1 MDTYSAAGVAREL
14 GTTTPRV
21 VRAINRLG
29 LDARAPNGRFELTPA
44 MVERLRGEL
53 GAAPRVVG
61 LSGVEVQA
69 LAALGRAPLGLA
81 SARVVARQAGISP
94 TAATQAL
101 RALERDGL
109 VRREAAVI
117 AAGRARRVELLHA
130 NRRSNR
136 WSELAPALAGAHPAR
151 RRHTRDRSV
160 PGRLRHL
167 FWNTAPS
174 QLNVDSAGVYIARRL
189 LSTMDFDGLAWGAGN
204 LRPSDWEEAA
214 RARGLDPDV
223 RALARN
229 LAHAQ
234 LRGLGPFAVTHES
247 PGTLRGELGATKVEF
262 FHADEVR
269 PQQLLEP
276 PSVVGGLRV
285 AGLRDLIAMKLEVI
299 GDRGEM
305 RDYYDLK
312 VIEERG
318 NITLEDGIALFL
330 ERYDVSPQSDALRH
344 IVRALGYLDDVE
356 EDRALPV
363 SKLELSAWWRRRQ
376 ARLVRQLA
384 RNPG

>member
-1 MDTYSAAGVAREL
+1 MNALPRDLAAFLPSE
-14 GTTTPRV
+14 T
-21 VRAINRLG
+21 
-29 LDARAPNGRFELTPA
+29 ARAWT
-44 MVERLRGEL
+44 
-53 GAAPRVVG
+53 
-61 LSGVEVQA
+61 A
-69 LAALGRAPLGLA
+69 LAHVLPAELYLGGGTA
-81 SARVVARQAGISP
+81 VAVH
-94 TAATQAL
+94 L
-101 RALERDGL
+101 RHRESRDLDFFFHHGGVDL
-109 VRREAAVI
+109 T
-117 AAGRARRVELLHA
+117 
-130 NRRSNR
+130 
-136 WSELAPALAGAHPAR
+136 ALA
-151 RRHTRDRSV
+151 
-160 PGRLRHL
+160 
-167 FWNTAPS
+167 
-174 QLNVDSAGVYIARRL
+174 
-189 LSTMDFDGLAWGAGN
+189 
-204 LRPSDWEEAA
+204 
-214 RARGLDPDV
+214 
-223 RALARN
+223 
-229 LAHAQ
+229 AQ

-285 AGLRDLIAMKLEVI
+285 AGLKDLIAMKLKVI

-305 RDYYDLK
+305 RDYYDIK

-318 NITLEDGIALFL
+318 NITLEDGIVLFL